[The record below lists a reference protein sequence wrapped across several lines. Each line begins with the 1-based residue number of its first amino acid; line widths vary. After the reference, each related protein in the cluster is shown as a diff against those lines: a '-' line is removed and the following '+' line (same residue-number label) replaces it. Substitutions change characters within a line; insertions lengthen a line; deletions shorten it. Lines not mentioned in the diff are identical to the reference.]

1 MSQIRRR
8 LRDAVA
14 GLRGDFKSLTKAAFW
29 ATLGS
34 LATLFA
40 VAPEAQLTQQIL
52 PLEIGLL
59 VGMALGYL
67 SFGRDQP

>member
-8 LRDAVA
+8 LRDTAA
-14 GLRGDFKSLTKAAFW
+14 GIRGDLKSVAKALFW

-34 LATLFA
+34 MATLYA
-40 VAPEAQLTQQIL
+40 AAPEAALTKQVL

-59 VGMALGYL
+59 GGMALVYL
-67 SFGRDQP
+67 AYGREE